1 MRASIASQRHGP
13 NQFVVEN
20 EGDLLQRDNDQDA
33 RVLADDAVIEANE
46 FHRFRAILGFLD
58 GCRRMPERQANA
70 DVVHG
75 QVETKAVLDGHS
87 VDERIGLLIEQ
98 LHYILLLILF
108 LDELLAGH
116 VRWVLFVVVVNVLEL
131 LIVAE
136 EEIANNDL
144 HDLGR

>member
-1 MRASIASQRHGP
+1 
-13 NQFVVEN
+13 
-20 EGDLLQRDNDQDA
+20 LLQRDNDQDA
-33 RVLADDAVIEANE
+33 RVLANDAVIEANK
-46 FHRFRAILGFLD
+46 FRRLCAILGFLD
-58 GCRRMPERQANA
+58 GCRRLPKRQANV

-87 VDERIGLLIEQ
+87 VDERIVLLAKQ
-98 LHYILLLILF
+98 LHCILLFIMF
-108 LDELLAGH
+108 LDELLASR
-116 VRWVLFVVVVNVLEL
+116 VRRVLLVIVVNVLEL

>member
-1 MRASIASQRHGP
+1 MRASVASQWHGP
-13 NQFVVEN
+13 NRFVVEN

-46 FHRFRAILGFLD
+46 FRHLRAVLGFLD
-58 GCRRMPERQANA
+58 GCRRLPERQANA

-87 VDERIGLLIEQ
+87 VKERIVLLIEQ
-98 LHYILLLILF
+98 LHCILLLVLL
-108 LDELLAGH
+108 LDELLAGCI
-116 VRWVLFVVVVNVLEL
+116 RQVLLVIVVNVLEL

-144 HDLGR
+144 HDLSR